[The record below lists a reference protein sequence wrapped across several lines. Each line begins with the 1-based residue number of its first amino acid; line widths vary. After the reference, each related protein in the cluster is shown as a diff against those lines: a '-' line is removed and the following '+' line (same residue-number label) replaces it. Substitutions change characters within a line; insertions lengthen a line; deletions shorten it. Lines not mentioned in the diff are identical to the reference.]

1 MRNLEEARKQYEA
14 MEIPEQLD
22 GVVNTAFARAVAR
35 KHIAWY
41 KPVLSV
47 AASVCILFVALL
59 NVSPTFAH
67 AMAEVPV
74 LGSVAQVLTFRS
86 YAIENEAELIT
97 VNQPSIAGTGN
108 TELEKRVN
116 NEIQA
121 KIDAIVEQAR
131 QEAKDRREQAIAD
144 GYDVNEMMPVMLDIR
159 YEVKNSSEKVLSF
172 VIYKTETAASAYT
185 EQLFYNLDLSTGK
198 ELSLQDVLGSDYKN
212 MADKTIKETIDKRV
226 AEDPEAWPYFTPSAD
241 MPDEGFQG
249 ISDDQ
254 KFYIDQDGNVV
265 VSFDEYAIGPGSMG
279 IQDFIVGKSLV

>member
-22 GVVNTAFARAVAR
+22 GVVNTAFTRAAAR

-131 QEAKDRREQAIAD
+131 QEAKDRREQAVAD

-159 YEVKNSSEKVLSF
+159 YEVKSSSKKVLSF

-198 ELSLQDVLGSDYKN
+198 KLSLQDVLGSDYKN
-212 MADKTIKETIDKRV
+212 IADKTIKETIDKRV

-249 ISDDQ
+249 ISDNQ

-265 VSFDEYAIGPGSMG
+265 VSFDEYVIGPGSMG